1 MALFDNVK
9 LALRRAE
16 TTAYD
21 VEIRTLIGAACFD
34 LELAGVVTKTFSSA
48 SSYAAGDRVVHGGE
62 FFVCTTP
69 TTEGAEFD
77 VTQWQP
83 DFLFQRAVVTYC
95 KAHFGETDEWEHL
108 KGSYDEQK
116 AQLMMATPYT
126 NYGDYAGIKTALGG
140 ENV

>member
-1 MALFDNVK
+1 MALFDIVK

-34 LELAGVVTKTFSSA
+34 LSLAGVVTKTFSSA
-48 SSYAAGDRVVHGGE
+48 SSYAAGDRVVHGE
-62 FFVCTTP
+62 EYFVCTTP

-83 DFLFQRAVVTYC
+83 DFLFQRAVCTYC
-95 KAHFGETDEWEHL
+95 KAHFGESDEWEHL
-108 KGSYDEQK
+108 KPSYDEQK

>member
-21 VEIRTLIGAACFD
+21 VEIRALIGAACSD
-34 LELAGVVTKTFSSA
+34 LELAGVVTKPFSSA

-62 FFVCTTP
+62 YFVCTTP
-69 TTEGAEFD
+69 TTAGEEFD

-83 DFLFQRAVVTYC
+83 DFLLQRAVVTYC
-95 KAHFGETDEWEHL
+95 KVHFGETDEWDHL
-108 KGSYDEQK
+108 KPSYDEQK

-126 NYGDYAGIKTALGG
+126 NFGDYAGIKTALGG
-140 ENV
+140 SNV

>member
-1 MALFDNVK
+1 MAMLDQVK

-21 VEIRTLIGAACFD
+21 TEIRALIGAACQD
-34 LELAGVVTKTFSSA
+34 LSIAGVQTSTFSSA
-48 SSYAAGDRVVHGGE
+48 SSYSPGDRVVYGGE
-62 FFVCTTP
+62 YFVCTTQ
-69 TTEGAEFD
+69 TTEGEEFD

-95 KAHFGETDEWEHL
+95 KVHFGETDEWDNL
-108 KGSYDEQK
+108 KSSYDEQK
-116 AQLMMATPYT
+116 AQLQMSTPYT

-140 ENV
+140 SNV